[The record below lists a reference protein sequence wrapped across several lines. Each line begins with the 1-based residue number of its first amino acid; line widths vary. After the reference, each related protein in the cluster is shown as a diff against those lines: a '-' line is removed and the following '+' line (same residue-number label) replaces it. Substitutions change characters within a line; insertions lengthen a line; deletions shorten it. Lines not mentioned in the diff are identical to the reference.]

1 MRTTMEEREA
11 RMAKIENNIANFK
24 SAYEKFAA
32 APRYVSGHSSNP
44 ELIELKFGND
54 DAIQAVFVQ
63 MNWKGDIIVKL
74 GMWSGCPDK
83 TRKAIESKKFEN
95 VEEALDYA
103 LETVNKI
110 NSFFN
115 QF

>member
-1 MRTTMEEREA
+1 MKTTMEERK
-11 RMAKIENNIANFK
+11 AKIEKNIANFK
-24 SAYEKFAA
+24 NAYDKFAA
-32 APRYVSGHSSNP
+32 SPRYVSSHNGYP
-44 ELIELKFGND
+44 EMIELKFD
-54 DAIQAVFVQ
+54 REDAIETVFVQ
-63 MNWKGDIIVKL
+63 MSWEGDIIVKI
-74 GMWSGCPDK
+74 GAWSACPEK
-83 TRKAIESKKFEN
+83 TRKAIESKTFET